1 MTIITA
7 LMAIV
12 PKVMHP
18 NEAEPLVKAMRE
30 SSASVTSIIAF
41 DQAVRGCPVQKKL
54 QRCGPAD
61 LETLDAY
68 WQRIKERLMQSP
80 LTSSPPVIQG
90 LDQLIA
96 AIRVRK
102 PR

>member
-1 MTIITA
+1 
-7 LMAIV
+7 
-12 PKVMHP
+12 
-18 NEAEPLVKAMRE
+18 
-30 SSASVTSIIAF
+30 
-41 DQAVRGCPVQKKL
+41 VQKKL